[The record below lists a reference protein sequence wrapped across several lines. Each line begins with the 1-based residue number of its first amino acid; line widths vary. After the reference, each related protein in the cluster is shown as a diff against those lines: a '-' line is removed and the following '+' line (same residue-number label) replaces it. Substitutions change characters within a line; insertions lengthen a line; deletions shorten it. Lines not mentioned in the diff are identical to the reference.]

1 MKLFPKILSA
11 VLASVACS
19 FAALAAVEVEDEAY
33 YAKFRDQGISLN
45 VYNWGEYIS
54 DGTEDSMDVVKEFEA
69 VSGINVNY
77 TMYDTNEDMYAKI
90 TGGGSQYDII
100 IPSDYMIARLIA
112 EDRLEKLDY
121 ANIPNVANL
130 EERFLKPE
138 FDPEGAY
145 SVPYTWNLVGLVYN
159 TKYITP
165 EKAQSWNIL
174 WDEDYK
180 GKVLMFGNSRDAYG
194 IALSLLGYS
203 LNTENLAELQEATD
217 LLTAQK
223 KVNQM
228 YAMDQTFDKMA
239 NENAYAA
246 PYYAGDC
253 VTMMERN
260 DDLAFSYPKEGV
272 NEFIDAICIPKGTKN
287 KEAAEAFINFL
298 CEKEVAAANCE
309 FISYFSPLKE
319 EIIEEMGLE
328 YDERIDP
335 TINPPEKTET
345 FTMLGDEAN
354 SFMENN
360 WLKIKRTSGFDSPIY
375 TLAIVLILA
384 LVIFLIL
391 YIFRKRKKRQYD
403 V

>member
-203 LNTENLAELQEATD
+203 LNTEDLDELQEATD

-260 DDLAFSYPKEGV
+260 EDLAFSYPKEGV

>member
-54 DGTEDSMDVVKEFEA
+54 DGSEDSMDVVKEFEA

-260 DDLAFSYPKEGV
+260 EDLAFSYPKEGV

-309 FISYFSPLKE
+309 FISYFSPLKK

-328 YDERIDP
+328 YDERIYP

>member
-19 FAALAAVEVEDEAY
+19 FTALAAVEVEDEAY

-145 SVPYTWNLVGLVYN
+145 SIPYTWNLVGLVYN

-203 LNTENLAELQEATD
+203 LNTEDLGELQEATD

-335 TINPPEKTET
+335 AINPPERTET